1 MLGMLLKM
9 TAEKRLANLE
19 AELAKLNARQAA
31 RDAKREAAR
40 ANPATR
46 FSEAARYKP
55 PPLMWQAKELAR
67 WTSLAAARAWRP
79 SRFTISISRS
89 TTVRAAHR
97 RPHRP

>member
-55 PPLMWQAKELAR
+55 PPLMWQAKVVSVELEIQEIR
-67 WTSLAAARAWRP
+67 QAWGL
-79 SRFTISISRS
+79 
-89 TTVRAAHR
+89 
-97 RPHRP
+97 